1 MKVLMLGAGAVG
13 TVSALKFVQDAM
25 LEQLVIA
32 DAVSARASLLAD
44 RLRDPRVSARR
55 LDAGDR
61 SALIDAIRET
71 GTTVVLNAALPAT
84 NLEVMRACLAAG
96 CDYIDMASG
105 GTDDDGIPK
114 LDDQFA
120 LDAEFKA
127 AGRIALLGMGA
138 DPGTTNVYAAY
149 AAKHLLDEVTELRVR
164 DGDNSVCQ
172 GHDGFVAA
180 FSPWVFIDECLC
192 KAVSYRDGRYHLEA
206 PLTGFEPFD
215 FPELGVLN
223 CYYVDHEES
232 QTLPRFFP
240 TARLVDFKLCMDD
253 VTVETLRVMKRLGL
267 SSKHRVRVGDTS
279 VVPRDVVVSLL
290 PDPKDLAGRMRG
302 KTCVGTLARGH
313 QERRAARVLPLQR
326 RRSRDRL
333 HRAWRAGHGVPDR
346 HSAGH
351 RRPADPRGAL
361 GRPGGPLA
369 RGVRSRSVPRA
380 AGARGNAVARAG
392 RHGTR
397 RAARRCASGRRG
409 RPWRPRSRSPGA
421 EHRGQAQR
429 ARPPS
434 SRCWA

>member
-44 RLRDPRVSARR
+44 RLCDPRVSFRR

-61 SALIDAIRET
+61 TAVADAIRET
-71 GTTVVLNAALPAT
+71 GTTILLNAALPAT
-84 NLEVMRACLAAG
+84 NLEVMRACLDAG

-105 GTDDDGIPK
+105 GSEDDGIPK

-127 AGRIALLGMGA
+127 AGRLALLGMGA

-172 GHDGFVAA
+172 GHDGFVAT

-232 QTLPRFFP
+232 RTLPKYFP
-240 TARLVDFKLCMDD
+240 SAKVVDFKLCMDD
-253 VTVETLRVMKRLGL
+253 VTIETLRVLKRLGL
-267 SSKHRVRVGDTS
+267 SGKGRVRVGETS

-290 PDPKDLAGRMRG
+290 PEPKDLAGRMRG
-302 KTCVGTLARGH
+302 QTCVGTLARGIKDGQPRAFYVYNVADH
-313 QERRAARVLPLQR
+313 ETVYAELGVQGTAYQTGIPPVIAARLI
-326 RRSRDRL
+326 
-333 HRAWRAGHGVPDR
+333 HE
-346 HSAGH
+346 
-351 RRPADPRGAL
+351 
-361 GRPGGPLA
+361 GRWGGP
-369 RGVRSRSVPRA
+369 GVRSPEEFDPDPFLERLAREGMPWHVRDDSARVEIPKVRIRPSRETVA
-380 AGARGNAVARAG
+380 A
-392 RHGTR
+392 
-397 RAARRCASGRRG
+397 
-409 RPWRPRSRSPGA
+409 
-421 EHRGQAQR
+421 
-429 ARPPS
+429 
-434 SRCWA
+434 